1 MVSDPKDFRFES
13 STQPL
18 SPDALEI
25 DIPLEDLS
33 GTSECMETQGA
44 LS

>member
-1 MVSDPKDFRFES
+1 MVSDPKDFRFEA
-13 STQPL
+13 TAPPF

-25 DIPLEDLS
+25 DVPLEDLS
-33 GTSECMETQGA
+33 GTSKCMETQGT